1 MTSPLLPSLKADRCC
16 LYAQAISD
24 CGTDSPGE
32 HVLVIGLTPPDQ
44 QRHRLLSLL
53 PLTYSGQNTDAGDF
67 NGFQL
72 TVESGGGKF
81 QGAEGLSPLSPNRAP
96 PSWGAKFGVT
106 TGTSPFSVTGNAF
119 YSLLGTIS
127 QDGNGPK
134 SLVWPQ
140 RARSRRHIADVQT
153 SASGAARRDRG

>member
-1 MTSPLLPSLKADRCC
+1 VTSPLLPSLKADRCC

-81 QGAEGLSPLSPNRAP
+81 QGARGTVTFIAQSGSALVGRQI
-96 PSWGAKFGVT
+96 WG
-106 TGTSPFSVTGNAF
+106 N
-119 YSLLGTIS
+119 
-127 QDGNGPK
+127 
-134 SLVWPQ
+134 
-140 RARSRRHIADVQT
+140 
-153 SASGAARRDRG
+153 DRN